1 MKLFGFIFKQT
12 KEEDTSFYSKNVVN
26 LCFFF
31 THEETVFF
39 ETQYFS
45 AMSLLAILFSK
56 SFKALD
62 FTPIGL
68 LFNLRFMGT
77 IFPSQRTNNGLFEFT
92 MLCLCCKDCM
102 IRKRCK
108 IWILVKKF
116 ELYWKSSDRLE
127 KLWVMKKNLS
137 KGPTNL
143 FDLPICSS
151 FRVFN
156 L

>member
-1 MKLFGFIFKQT
+1 MPFH
-12 KEEDTSFYSKNVVN
+12 SKKVVN
-26 LCFFF
+26 LYLFF
-31 THEETVFF
+31 TQEEAVFF

-45 AMSLLAILFSK
+45 AMALLAIPFSK

-68 LFNLRFMGT
+68 LLNLRFMGT
-77 IFPSQRTNNGLFEFT
+77 IFLSQRTNNGLFEFT

-108 IWILVKKF
+108 KF

-127 KLWVMKKNLS
+127 KLRVMKINLS

-143 FDLPICSS
+143 FDLPRCSS